1 MIDIEKE
8 YLTDIFEH
16 LLKLRCKYDS
26 IDKLR
31 PSSRQSRIVYRI
43 NKEKLDK
50 YRSQF
55 HTNYD
60 GEHLE
65 EKKKTNNIPMIQI
78 LSEKVSNQKTISTQT
93 TFSKQIDS
101 STESIQ
107 YSINT
112 LAIIPKGEQPIISSK
127 YSTFFYSFDERFG

>member
-112 LAIIPKGEQPIISSK
+112 LAIIPKGEQPIISS
-127 YSTFFYSFDERFG
+127 TFFYSFDQRFG